1 VPTLHDH
8 IPLAG
13 LDVHANQSLAAVL
26 DRASGAL
33 TTKRVVGPPS
43 NALEFLESL
52 GPGVRAVYEAGP
64 TGFGLARDARERGI
78 DLSVCSPSSIPRRN
92 NRIKTDRRDAER
104 LVRLFA
110 AGELKLCRVPSVDEE
125 RFRDLVRAREDIR
138 ADLMRAR
145 HRMSKFLLRRD
156 LRFGDRA
163 GAWST
168 KHLNWLR
175 RLGLEDPC
183 SRSVHADYLSSI
195 EALLQRRSALD
206 QGLEE
211 LWPESPFAETVARL
225 RCFRGINTLTACGI
239 AAEVG
244 DFERFPHPRKLSS
257 YLGLVPSEWTSDERR
272 RLGRITKAGPGHA
285 RWLLVEA
292 AHHYRHAPTVRDD
305 LKRRQA
311 GQDPRV
317 CAVAWRAQ
325 KRLHARYL
333 KLSERRR
340 TKAGVVMVA
349 LARELSSFIWEAAT
363 LA

>member
-13 LDVHANQSLAAVL
+13 LDVHANQSHAAVL
-26 DRASGAL
+26 DRASGEL

-110 AGELKLCRVPSVDEE
+110 AGELKLCRVPTLDEE

-145 HRMSKFLLRRD
+145 PPHVEVPSAARPPLWRSRRRLVDEAHELVEAAPARGSLLASDARR
-156 LRFGDRA
+156 LPHLDRGA
-163 GAWST
+163 LAASLGTRPRARGAWAGEPV
-168 KHLNWLR
+168 R
-175 RLGLEDPC
+175 
-183 SRSVHADYLSSI
+183 
-195 EALLQRRSALD
+195 
-206 QGLEE
+206 
-211 LWPESPFAETVARL
+211 ETVARL

-239 AAEVG
+239 CAEVG
-244 DFERFPHPRKLSS
+244 DFDRFPNPRKLSG

-292 AHHYRHAPTVRDD
+292 AHHYRHAPSVRDD
-305 LKRRQA
+305 LNRRQA
-311 GQDPRV
+311 G
-317 CAVAWRAQ
+317 
-325 KRLHARYL
+325 
-333 KLSERRR
+333 
-340 TKAGVVMVA
+340 
-349 LARELSSFIWEAAT
+349 
-363 LA
+363 